1 MWPKFGFTCA
11 REDIM
16 KNRHLIIAFILVI
29 GCTGASFAQEGQ
41 QRLGISVSPRGTR
54 AIPFPSTERDSAP
67 RTHRLYE
74 NSVGALELRLG
85 VVNDS
90 LVPLLLD
97 HRKLRSLIGVVTT
110 RLDEAIDAKIEWQ
123 SDMRILAGADYVT
136 TAADA
141 LGLVRLDPGEA
152 LTWDLRIRRSDVEP
166 FAEGPYRVF
175 VSLKAALSAFAA
187 LDGTSLSGW
196 SFLDETDFTVIVRAP
211 DSIDDRWRSAMT
223 RGDLALEER
232 NIQAALNS
240 YSVALQLKPNDDFTK
255 YAIAVAYGGLGR
267 YRDAILL
274 LQDIRRTRG
283 LTASIA
289 QLLARAYVAVGE
301 EANAVRVLQEGGFA
315 GPRLDAE
322 VGSMRE
328 AERKR
333 RR

>member
-141 LGLVRLDPGEA
+141 LGLVRLDPG
-152 LTWDLRIRRSDVEP
+152 
-166 FAEGPYRVF
+166 
-175 VSLKAALSAFAA
+175 
-187 LDGTSLSGW
+187 
-196 SFLDETDFTVIVRAP
+196 
-211 DSIDDRWRSAMT
+211 
-223 RGDLALEER
+223 
-232 NIQAALNS
+232 
-240 YSVALQLKPNDDFTK
+240 
-255 YAIAVAYGGLGR
+255 
-267 YRDAILL
+267 
-274 LQDIRRTRG
+274 
-283 LTASIA
+283 
-289 QLLARAYVAVGE
+289 
-301 EANAVRVLQEGGFA
+301 
-315 GPRLDAE
+315 
-322 VGSMRE
+322 
-328 AERKR
+328 
-333 RR
+333 